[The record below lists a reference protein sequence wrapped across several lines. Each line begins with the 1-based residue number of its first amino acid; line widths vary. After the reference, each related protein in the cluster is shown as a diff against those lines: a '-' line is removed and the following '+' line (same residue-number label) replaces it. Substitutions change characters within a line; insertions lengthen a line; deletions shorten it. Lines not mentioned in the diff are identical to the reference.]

1 MVFDVTLW
9 NAYQHYIACDAAVIP
24 PVKGHGRD
32 GIRGAGIVDFHH
44 QEVVLLLY
52 LICDFHLEGSES
64 AFMTGY
70 FLPVQIY
77 FATVTYRT
85 EIEKQT
91 FAVSLWGI
99 ERASVP
105 YSPFI
110 KFQFGHL

>member
-1 MVFDVTLW
+1 MC
-9 NAYQHYIACDAAVIP
+9 I
-24 PVKGHGRD
+24 RD
-32 GIRGAGIVDFHH
+32 S
-44 QEVVLLLY
+44 LLLY

-91 FAVSLWGI
+91 FVVSLWGI

-105 YSPFI
+105 CLLYTSVAVNA
-110 KFQFGHL
+110 FQQLLGGRTFVDVFLGIYG